1 MDYIDQR
8 LTYTDDGRL
17 MDEEGMAVM
26 MDWEDPIM
34 KKSAEIICQ
43 KGGRVLNVGF
53 GMGIIDTYIEDYD
66 IEEHWIIE
74 THLDVYTKML
84 QDGWH
89 LKPHVKILYGD
100 WRWYLQFLPKFD
112 GIYIDTWNEE
122 LDEFHT
128 YLPNILKKDGIYSF
142 FNNVSHN
149 RVNKDLK
156 IREYDYEYLKDICN
170 FTVEEVELER
180 VDRPELQGS
189 NGVYYWPEDEKIFY
203 CPTITLK

>member
-112 GIYIDTWNEE
+112 GI
-122 LDEFHT
+122 
-128 YLPNILKKDGIYSF
+128 
-142 FNNVSHN
+142 
-149 RVNKDLK
+149 
-156 IREYDYEYLKDICN
+156 
-170 FTVEEVELER
+170 
-180 VDRPELQGS
+180 
-189 NGVYYWPEDEKIFY
+189 
-203 CPTITLK
+203 